1 MCLQVLTTLERRS
14 YSPTSISLMLRVG
27 STTSTSPVT
36 MPERNYFVSRSTNKL
51 TSQSSRASRTRNR
64 RLGIGPNLA
73 PVRHD
78 CARAGSRT
86 LNLGIKSLLIR
97 SQRLELAIAGAYRE
111 QARFQITHA
120 WLDARDLNRQPHG
133 PSLCVLRLAASG

>member
-36 MPERNYFVSRSTNKL
+36 MPDRNYFVSRSTNKL

-78 CARAGSRT
+78 CARV
-86 LNLGIKSLLIR
+86 
-97 SQRLELAIAGAYRE
+97 
-111 QARFQITHA
+111 
-120 WLDARDLNRQPHG
+120 D
-133 PSLCVLRLAASG
+133 LRLMCREATSVDLSHSH